1 MTHSVFSQVSRGLFL
16 SCGILL
22 YMYTSELKS
31 SLVLITG
38 ASSGIGRELARLF
51 ARDRYQLLLVA
62 RDREALTTLA
72 EELKQNWDIPVTC
85 CAGDLTD
92 TSFLNSLPSQ
102 VRAVGVPLT
111 HLLNNAGSGIQGKF
125 TETDWGREQESIRLN
140 TLAPTLLTKL
150 LLPDLIQHQGKIL
163 FVSSTAS
170 FLPGPG
176 MAVYYA
182 TKAYLLSLSESLRS
196 EVASLGVS
204 VTALLP
210 GPTATGF
217 QVANGLP
224 ALSSTRYPSAKTVA
238 QTGYRALTRGQ
249 ALALCGWK
257 NHLLY
262 TFAKFAPRSL
272 TRQLL
277 TWRFRR

>member
-1 MTHSVFSQVSRGLFL
+1 MTHSVFSRVFRGLFL
-16 SCGILL
+16 SCGILF
-22 YMYTSELKS
+22 YMSTSELKS

-51 ARDRYQLLLVA
+51 AHDRYQLFLVA
-62 RDREALTTLA
+62 RDGEALTTLA
-72 EELKQNWDIPVTC
+72 EELKQDWDIPVTC

-111 HLLNNAGSGIQGKF
+111 HLINNAGSGIQGNF
-125 TETDWGREQESIRLN
+125 TETNWELEQESLQLN
-140 TLAPTLLTKL
+140 TVAPTLLTKF

-163 FVSSTAS
+163 FVCSTAS

-182 TKAYLLSLSESLRS
+182 TKAYLLSLSESLRA
-196 EVASLGVS
+196 EVASFGVS

-217 QVANGLP
+217 QRANGLP
-224 ALSSTRYPSAKTVA
+224 PLSSSRFPSAQSVA
-238 QTGYRALTRGQ
+238 QTGYQALARGQ
-249 ALALCGWK
+249 ALALCGWMSQ
-257 NHLLY
+257 LLY
-262 TFAKFAPRSL
+262 LFAKFAPRSL
-272 TRQLL
+272 TRTIL
-277 TWRFRR
+277 TWRFRK